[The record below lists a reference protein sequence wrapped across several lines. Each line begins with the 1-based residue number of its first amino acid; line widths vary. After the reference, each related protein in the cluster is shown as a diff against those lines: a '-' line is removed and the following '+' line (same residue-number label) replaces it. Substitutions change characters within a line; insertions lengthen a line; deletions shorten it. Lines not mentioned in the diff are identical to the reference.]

1 MAKKTSN
8 SSPFSSNYEKNNLK
22 KLKDLFKQNPIGD
35 DLVNE
40 LSLFLKRQS
49 LMRILFIDEI
59 YRKILN
65 TEGHI
70 AEFGCKW
77 GSNLAIYTALRGI
90 YEPYNHNR
98 KILAF
103 DTFQGIKG
111 YGKKDKLA
119 IAKDGS
125 YSTKKGHEKKLSE
138 ILNILEN
145 FCPVPHIKKHKL
157 IKGDVRKT
165 LLTYLKE
172 NKHTVFSLIY
182 LDMDLYAPTKYVLK
196 KILPFVTK
204 GTVIVFDESN
214 WSAFPGPTIALDEVF
229 GKKKY
234 KLNKSKFQPIPS
246 YIVLN

>member
-8 SSPFSSNYEKNNLK
+8 SSPFSSNYEKDNKK
-22 KLKDLFKQNPIGD
+22 KLRNLFKQNPIGD
-35 DLVNE
+35 ELINE
-40 LSLFLKRQS
+40 LPLFIRRQS
-49 LMRILFIDEI
+49 LMRILFLDEI
-59 YRKILN
+59 YKKILN

-77 GSNLAIYTALRGI
+77 GSNLALYTALRGI

-98 KILAF
+98 KVIAF

-111 YGKKDKLA
+111 SSKKDKLA

-125 YSTKKGHEKKLSE
+125 YSTKKGHEKKLNE
-138 ILNILEN
+138 ILNILES
-145 FCPVPHIKKHKL
+145 FCPIPNIKKHEL

-165 LLTYLKE
+165 LATFLKN
-172 NKHTVFSLIY
+172 NKHTVYSLIY

-196 KILPFVTK
+196 KILPFTTK
-204 GTVIVFDESN
+204 GSIIVFDESN
-214 WSAFPGPTIALDEVF
+214 WSAFPGPTLALDEII

-234 KLNKSKFQPIPS
+234 KINKSKFQPIPS